1 MVVKSCSGS
10 SDCRV
15 LVIKNK
21 IKYKRTKSYASKKTR
36 HYKQICEYVFSS
48 LIRAYGESYCAS
60 GNNFCVHFQQA
71 AFHPDVSDE
80 LKSKALQYSSECT
93 TGYINLLEQVLQVRM
108 NQSHF

>member
-1 MVVKSCSGS
+1 MLLKKQG
-10 SDCRV
+10 
-15 LVIKNK
+15 I
-21 IKYKRTKSYASKKTR
+21 TKK
-36 HYKQICEYVFSS
+36 ICEYVFNS
-48 LIRAYGESYCAS
+48 LIRTCGESYCAS

-80 LKSKALQYSSECT
+80 LRSKALQYSSECT